1 MRIFVFESVT
11 GGGLLG
17 ADLPASLV
25 REGDMMLQ
33 ALVGDLAAVDGVEC
47 IVTRDARLAA
57 PRLSADCRVVHGAA
71 AFPRVWAQTLAE
83 VDAVWPIAPEHQ
95 GTLEAIS
102 RQVLAAGRLLLNS
115 TPAAV
120 RTTASKLQ
128 TLRVLADWGV
138 PVVPTFGRQDPLPMI
153 PGPWV
158 LKPDDGVGCLG
169 IRLCRDRDALSRYWE
184 QLPDGSACVA
194 QPFVQGTAASLSLL
208 VKDGEATLLSVNR
221 QRIAVMDDELL
232 LLGCVVNG
240 LGAADARFR
249 RLGGDVAA
257 ALPGLWG
264 YVGVDLV
271 ATAAGPLVLEV
282 NPRLTTSYVG
292 LRESLGVN
300 PARLVLDLL
309 SGWAAPAGVG
319 RGPGGGRLSG
329 GCRCRL
335 ITASVGWAGTWAG
348 PTSRPSSSTAPA
360 G

>member
-1 MRIFVFESVT
+1 MRIFVFEFVT

-33 ALVGDLAAVDGVEC
+33 ALVCDLAAVAGVEC

-57 PRLSADCRVVHGAA
+57 PRLTADCRLVYGPTE
-71 AFPRVWAQTLAE
+71 FPHVWAQTLAQ
-83 VDAVWPIAPEHQ
+83 VDAVWPIAPEMQ

-102 RQVLAAGRLLLNS
+102 RQILAAGPRLLNS

-120 RTTASKLQ
+120 RTAASKLQ
-128 TLRVLADWGV
+128 TVRLLADWGV

-169 IRLCRDRDALSRYWE
+169 IRLCRDRDALCRYWD
-184 QLPDGSACVA
+184 QLADGRDYVA

-208 VKDGEATLLSVNR
+208 VKDGEAAVLSVNR

-249 RLGGDVAA
+249 RLAGDVAA

-264 YVGVDLV
+264 YVGIDLI
-271 ATAAGPLVLEV
+271 ATTAGPLVLEV

-309 SGWAAPAGVG
+309 SAGLPRPGLVGGLAVDVCLEVADAA
-319 RGPGGGRLSG
+319 
-329 GCRCRL
+329 
-335 ITASVGWAGTWAG
+335 
-348 PTSRPSSSTAPA
+348 
-360 G
+360 